1 MGVNMKVLYKIA
13 SAAIFSLI
21 TSVFSLQVLAVE
33 ILGGGGNPAD
43 KLIMDWSAAKPGNR
57 ANTVKFSASISSN
70 DLTMLKNGKI
80 DFAILD
86 NPLSDAELGKMNLLQ
101 FPFALNGIS
110 IVVNLQNN
118 MAGTLR
124 LDSAT
129 LGKIFS
135 GEITNW
141 DDPAITAL
149 NSKHEL
155 PNKPIIIIHSGE
167 TSTDYSVLNDY
178 IGDVNEKW
186 KAGSSAGAKR
196 EWPANSI
203 YTDRFAARIS
213 SIKSTPFS
221 LSYLPMQ
228 YMPQPSI
235 SAVHIKNREGN
246 FAGLSD
252 TGIVAATSAVNVE
265 DGHAASLAIINK
277 SGKASWPISNFSF
290 VVVNRERV
298 REEKIVQFLNI
309 ISYGLKSGSLK
320 ATVHNY
326 VALPEQLSKPVMERI
341 EALTTGTGVA
351 GKAVPAKAGQES
363 AQEALANKQRNED
376 ELSRQRTDAQTAAQD
391 ERSRAEE
398 RNRAAKQQLAEEAAR
413 AQAIKEA
420 RAAKQAADEA
430 IKAAQAAK
438 LEAEKQAEK
447 SRLIAK
453 AEKEKADRERAEKE
467 RAEKEQA
474 EKERAIQLRNQKDE
488 DPLEAYRRSM

>member
-1 MGVNMKVLYKIA
+1 MKVVYKIA

-21 TSVFSLQVLAVE
+21 TSVFSLQVLAVD

-43 KLIMDWSAAKPGNR
+43 KLIMDWSAAKSGNR

-167 TSTDYSVLNDY
+167 TSTDYAVLNDY

-203 YTDRFAARIS
+203 YADRFAARIS

-228 YMPQPSI
+228 YMPQHSI

-277 SGKASWPISNFSF
+277 SGKASWPISNFAF

-298 REEKIVQFLNI
+298 RDEKIVHLLNV

-341 EALTTGTGVA
+341 EALTTGSHTGVA
-351 GKAVPAKAGQES
+351 GKAGQEN